1 MSVLEKAKWFL
12 PLGFAYKSG
21 EFWASKP
28 LGDDAKHSFSRG
40 TSSNRRTD
48 CGQLIS
54 IDSDIPRIDYVDGK
68 PRMAVDMQQSNYA
81 LYSTVGSGWSV
92 QSNVTR
98 TANTYISP
106 EGKIN
111 ATRLVYN
118 GSSTNQVYQYL
129 TSSFTSGKTWC
140 FSGWFKHVSGAN
152 TINFTL
158 YQSGFTGVTIT
169 QTSESSVSLSVLS
182 GAGTPINYGSQYYGD
197 GWHRVWFTLAANS
210 STKEF
215 NINREDLSA
224 SSSEWAVWGMQAG
237 SSTYNDDGAALMS
250 HIPTTSS
257 AVTKNRDFHSYGY
270 FDTPYTFAAGEDFSF
285 YWHGTFAYPGA
296 DTGSGTKRDSMLAGG
311 GYYGNGS
318 DYRSYIWMMPDGRL
332 RITGTS
338 ESLMADSAAGILAAD
353 GTEYKIVITRSG
365 GSNIRAFINGSEV
378 TMTPS
383 SPSIA
388 FTFRSLGWAYSTYYH
403 TRGSIYEAA
412 IFDHS
417 LKTTEMQ
424 SLTTL

>member
-1 MSVLEKAKWFL
+1 MSILEKAKWFL
-12 PLGFAYKSG
+12 PLGFAYKS
-21 EFWASKP
+21 EQLWASKP
-28 LGDDAKHSFSRG
+28 LGDDARHSFSRG
-40 TSSNRRTD
+40 TTSNRRTD

-54 IDSDIPRIDYVDGK
+54 IDTAIPRIDYVDGS
-68 PRMAVDMQQSNYA
+68 PRMAVDMEQTNYVP
-81 LYSTVGSGWSV
+81 YSTVGSGWDV

-98 TANTYISP
+98 TANVYPSP

-118 GSSTNQVYQYL
+118 GSGSNQIYQYL

-152 TINFTL
+152 TIRFAL
-158 YQSGFTGVTIT
+158 YQGNWSGVDIT
-169 QTSESSVSLSVLS
+169 QTSESSVSLSVLQ
-182 GAGTPINYGSQYYGD
+182 GGGTPIHYGSQYYGD

-210 STKEF
+210 TTKEF
-215 NINREDLSA
+215 NINREGLSA
-224 SSSEWAVWGMQAG
+224 TSSEWAVWGMQAG
-237 SSTYNDDGAALMS
+237 GSTYNDDGATLMS
-250 HIPTTSS
+250 YIPTTSS
-257 AVTKNRDFHSYGY
+257 IVTKNRDFHSYGY
-270 FDTPYTFAAGEDFSF
+270 FNTPYAFAAREDFSF

-296 DTGSGTKRDSMLAGG
+296 QSGSTTKRDSMLAGG
-311 GYYGNGS
+311 GYYQDGLE
-318 DYRSYIWMMPDGRL
+318 YRSYIWMMPDGRL
-332 RITGTS
+332 RITGTG
-338 ESLMADSAAGILAAD
+338 EALMADSSVGILTAD
-353 GTEYKIVITRSG
+353 GTEYKIAITRSG

-383 SPSIA
+383 SPTIA

-412 IFDHS
+412 IFDQS
-417 LKTTEMQ
+417 LTTAEMQ